1 MHCCYINLDH
11 AKQRRQAIE
20 SSFEKAARP
29 GWTLSRFSALDTA
42 FVDAHG
48 IQGSRTSREK
58 ACFLSHKAVIEA
70 HTDAGEH
77 LLVLEDDA
85 QFGLATCEIVDGFL
99 QQNAGGDWDLLFL
112 DVSVVNIGDM
122 LTLYYHRQALMQ
134 GGKIIPLDLA
144 SVPFFGTNSYVVNAA
159 SRNKVL
165 ACIEAGMPID
175 IEYDIYMSN
184 QISARELKA
193 AVLFPFVTTL
203 SQHADDSQIQRSS
216 METVNRARNL
226 FRNLMWLES
235 RPDSFQ
241 HGLLA
246 LEEAVADSRHGALA
260 TIFTAL
266 LMNIS
271 EPGCNADPD

>member
-11 AKQRRQAIE
+11 AKQRSQAIE

-48 IQGSRTSREK
+48 IQGCRTRREK
-58 ACFLSHKAVIEA
+58 ACFLSHKAVIET

-77 LLVLEDDA
+77 LLVLEDDTL
-85 QFGLATCEIVDGFL
+85 FGLATCEIVDGFL

-112 DVSVVNIGDM
+112 DVSVVNIDDM
-122 LTLYYHRQALMQ
+122 LTLYFHRQALLQ

-144 SVPFFGTNSYVVNAA
+144 RVPFIGMNSYVVNAA

-165 ACIEAGMPID
+165 ACIEAGLPID
-175 IEYDIYMSN
+175 IEYDVYMAN
-184 QISARELKA
+184 QISARKLKA

-216 METVNRARNL
+216 MDTVNRARNV

-235 RPDSFQ
+235 KPGMIE
-241 HGLLA
+241 HNLPA
-246 LEEAVADSRHGALA
+246 LVAAVANSPHSPLA
-260 TIFTAL
+260 TVLAAL
-266 LMNIS
+266 LINNGD
-271 EPGCNADPD
+271 PGCNADPD